1 MCSHDRQHIFSLNIS
16 LSPNFFGNLS
26 HQIYLCPLLS
36 IGQFI
41 TNLARGETA
50 LRTETEPIE
59 GDISGSFVDSG
70 DNRSLIFQHR
80 RFGGYQTQNH
90 LLAICHILQRLETT
104 RTLIVIL
111 QIEGIY
117 IFMSEEIRS
126 YGIVGTLGG
135 IAGMI
140 KVRRRILFAKYS
152 P

>member
-59 GDISGSFVDSG
+59 GDISGCFSDAG
-70 DNRSLIFQHR
+70 DDRSLIFQHR
-80 RFGGYQTQNH
+80 RFGGYQTQHH
-90 LLAICHILQRLETT
+90 LLPSATYFNGSKPPE
-104 RTLIVIL
+104 
-111 QIEGIY
+111 
-117 IFMSEEIRS
+117 RS
-126 YGIVGTLGG
+126 SS
-135 IAGMI
+135 
-140 KVRRRILFAKYS
+140 YS
-152 P
+152 R

>member
-1 MCSHDRQHIFSLNIS
+1 MYSHDRQHIFSLNIS
-16 LSPNFFGNLS
+16 LSPNFLGNLS

-50 LRTETEPIE
+50 LRTEAEPIE
-59 GDISGSFVDSG
+59 GDISGCFSDAG
-70 DNRSLIFQHR
+70 DDRSLIFQHR
-80 RFGGYQTQNH
+80 RFGGYQTQHH

-117 IFMSEEIRS
+117 IFMSKEIRS
-126 YGIVGTLGG
+126 YGIVGILGG

>member
-16 LSPNFFGNLS
+16 LSPNFLGNLS

-36 IGQFI
+36 IGQLI
-41 TNLARGETA
+41 TNLARGKTA

-70 DNRSLIFQHR
+70 DNRSLILQHR
-80 RFGGYQTQNH
+80 RFGGYQPQHH
-90 LLAICHILQRLETT
+90 LLAISHILQRLETT

-117 IFMSEEIRS
+117 IFMSEEIWS
-126 YGIVGTLGG
+126 HGIVGTLGG